1 MDIVGLVPA
10 AGFGNRLSPLP
21 CSKELFP
28 IGFAANADNGEPHPK
43 VVSQYLLEQMQ
54 QAGAHKAYF
63 VLRKGK
69 WDIPAYYGDGNQLK
83 LPLAYLLMRYPYGF
97 PFSIDQAYPFTSQ
110 NTILFGFPDI
120 LIEPNDAYGQLLDRQ
135 VETGAD
141 LVLGC
146 YRVSDTA
153 KWDMVKF
160 KEGGV
165 VERVVHKPLSSGL
178 QYNWVIACWGPV
190 FTEFMHQHLQ
200 QILPEFESNKNW
212 TEVSLGEIINAA
224 IGNGLYVESVC
235 FKKGNCTDVG
245 TPVDLRNAIRKLT

>member
-1 MDIVGLVPA
+1 MDILGLVPA
-10 AGFGNRLSPLP
+10 AGFGSRLSPLP

-28 IGFAANADNGEPHPK
+28 IGFTTHADTGELHPK

-54 QAGAHKAYF
+54 QAGAQKAYF

-69 WDIPAYYGDGNQLK
+69 WDIPEYYGDGSQLNI
-83 LPLAYLLMRYPYGF
+83 PLAYLLMRYPYGF

-110 NTILFGFPDI
+110 STILFGFPDI
-120 LIEPNDAYGQLLDRQ
+120 LIEPDDAYCQLVDCQLK
-135 VETGAD
+135 TGAD
-141 LVLGC
+141 VVLGC
-146 YRVSDTA
+146 YKVRDSA

-160 KEGGV
+160 KAAGA
-165 VERVVHKPLSSGL
+165 VEHVVHKPLSSDL
-178 QYNWVIACWGPV
+178 RYNWVIACWGPV
-190 FTEFMHQHLQ
+190 FTEFMHQYLQ
-200 QILPEFESNKNW
+200 QILPSFKSNKNW